1 MGKFSDLFKSA
12 AQRKLEEEERRIEE
26 KRMIMRKKARA
37 KRKAEEAICDAEG
50 RIETLDKDNAKS
62 WEKARGLMKSGRRSA
77 ARLELCKYRAIGRLV
92 EQFQKKLW
100 VMKYYQLRLESADT
114 DAALTDAIGEISGL
128 MQIDPSKT
136 LNVLDDVQ
144 GKLDEA
150 TELDRIWENVF
161 SSETRKDSHRD
172 SELLPDVDELMTEL
186 EKEAAREV
194 GGKQRSDESTEENEI
209 SRGIASGRERLRNIV
224 DAADKKRP

>member
-1 MGKFSDLFKSA
+1 MGKYSDLFKSA
-12 AQRKLEEEERRIEE
+12 AQRKQEEEKRRIEE
-26 KRMIMRKKARA
+26 KMRIIRAKATA
-37 KRKAEEAICDAEG
+37 KRKAENAICNAEV
-50 RIETLDKDNAKS
+50 RIERLEKDNAQS
-62 WEKARGLMKSGRRSA
+62 WEKARGLMKSGRKSA
-77 ARLELCKYRAIGRLV
+77 ARLELCKYRATGRLV

-100 VMKYYQLRLESADT
+100 VMKYYQLRLESANT
-114 DAALTDAIGEISGL
+114 ITALTDAIGEISGL

-150 TELDRIWENVF
+150 TELDRIWENAF
-161 SSETRKDSHRD
+161 ASETRKDSYRD

-194 GGKQRSDESTEENEI
+194 GGKLHADESTEENEI

-224 DAADKKRP
+224 DAADKTRS